1 MVFYRL
7 ASGLAAGLTIPM
19 VCNENVYLVIATS
32 FLRPHLKYR
41 MDAEKRNK
49 NLAVRTDELDAYL
62 KDIFKSGIFFFIVIG
77 PVLYKTYVKGE
88 KNILG

>member
-7 ASGLAAGLTIPM
+7 ASGLLAGLTFPM
-19 VCNENVYLVIATS
+19 ICNENVYLVIATS

-41 MDAEKRNK
+41 MEAEKRSK

-62 KDIFKSGIFFFIVIG
+62 KDIFKSALFFFIVIG
-77 PVLYKTYVKGE
+77 PVLYKTYIKKE
-88 KNILG
+88 EIIP